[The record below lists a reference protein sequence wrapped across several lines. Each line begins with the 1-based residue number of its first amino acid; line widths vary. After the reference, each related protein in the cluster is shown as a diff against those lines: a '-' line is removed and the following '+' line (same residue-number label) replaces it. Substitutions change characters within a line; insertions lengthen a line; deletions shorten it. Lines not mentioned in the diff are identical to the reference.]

1 MARTWPDQ
9 GLDNPDGPYGEGQ
22 ILNRSGLLGAGTEEG
37 QEGFTLLEMLLA
49 LLLLAVITVSLT
61 TTFNLLVRSRRV
73 QNQTLELNQ
82 QLRYAYRV
90 LHAGLSS
97 AASRLNQP
105 GPWPYFI
112 GTQQESQFLS
122 QAPLE
127 VHNLGGI
134 WHWRL
139 RLGRNEAGQLC
150 LFAEVGKAINWLA
163 EPKQVETRI
172 ILLQNLK
179 KCHFSYGLGRKE
191 FSSWLAQE
199 HEVLPDWV
207 KISFVLENQPPQAWI
222 FPLYVKDKRP
232 ERS

>member
-1 MARTWPDQ
+1 MAGTRADQ
-9 GLDNPDGPYGEGQ
+9 GLDNPDSPSGKEQ
-22 ILNRSGLLGAGTEEG
+22 ILNCSGTAKSGTG
-37 QEGFTLLEMLLA
+37 GRQAGFTLLEMLLA

-61 TTFNLLVRSRRV
+61 ATFNLLVRGRRV
-73 QNQTLELNQ
+73 QNQTLERNQ

-97 AASRLNQP
+97 AAPRLKQP

-112 GTQQESQFLS
+112 GTQQDSRFLS
-122 QAPLE
+122 QASLE
-127 VHNLGGI
+127 VHNLGGL

-150 LFAEVGKAINWLA
+150 LFAEVGKAITWLT
-163 EPKQVETRI
+163 EPERLETRI
-172 ILLQNLK
+172 ILLQNLRN
-179 KCHFSYGLGRKE
+179 CNFSYGLGNKE

-199 HEVLPDWV
+199 QKVLPDWV

-222 FPLYVKDKRP
+222 FPLYVKDRRP
-232 ERS
+232 ERT